1 MCECVYGYQNVYF
14 TSKVRAF
21 RVGVR
26 SWGMCYVS
34 ESPFKDRSLCLCV
47 GGGGSRRPCT
57 WEYGAEG
64 EGGEVGWRQEAS
76 CELADKVSRRWNKGA
91 EAATTV
97 LLSMSG

>member
-1 MCECVYGYQNVYF
+1 MSVRVLSKIEVCV
-14 TSKVRAF
+14 
-21 RVGVR
+21 
-26 SWGMCYVS
+26 
-34 ESPFKDRSLCLCV
+34 CV
-47 GGGGSRRPCT
+47 LGGGSRRPCT
-57 WEYGAEG
+57 WEDGAEG